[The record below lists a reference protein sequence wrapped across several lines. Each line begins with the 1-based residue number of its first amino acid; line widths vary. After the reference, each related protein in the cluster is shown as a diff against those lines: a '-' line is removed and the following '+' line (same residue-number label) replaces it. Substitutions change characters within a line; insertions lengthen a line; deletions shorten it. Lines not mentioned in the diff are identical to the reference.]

1 MGEKKRQRFHVPDLK
16 PKVRT
21 LEAIF
26 GEKLMRSGL
35 NPRTVDKWLREPA
48 PAPYLSSL
56 KSYFAAVG
64 MKESDM
70 IKSGNEFS
78 KRVAEIW
85 AGMKK
90 SAETRYST
98 EEITEIYKSFAEG
111 FRQEPILLSMSL
123 NMMQK
128 ESIRTDYQYLK
139 GYFHMYHYWKS
150 GITNDIGKVRRNL
163 IKIYALDEDHG
174 LMNCQILVCPMRH
187 LKKEDWWVYEGWVFN
202 IKNKLFCLSES
213 VKGMPPEIVTFS
225 VSKPPFW
232 PDPDHFY
239 LYGILSALSLEGIP
253 SASNIVLKKIR
264 PDDELKDRVGYLT
277 PEEIE
282 AEGHSIDILDCI
294 GNAIKDAHAIL
305 TIKPGSLA

>member
-1 MGEKKRQRFHVPDLK
+1 MPDLK

-26 GEKLMRSGL
+26 SEKLMRSGL
-35 NPRTVDKWLREPA
+35 NPRTVDKWLREPD

-56 KSYFAAVG
+56 RIYFGTIG

-70 IKSGNEFS
+70 IKPRNEFS
-78 KRVAEIW
+78 KRVAEIC
-85 AGMKK
+85 AEMKGSPESRY
-90 SAETRYST
+90 SAE
-98 EEITEIYKSFAEG
+98 EVTEIYDSFSEG
-111 FRQEPILLSMSL
+111 FRQEPVILGTTT

-128 ESIRTDYQYLK
+128 ESIKTDYQYLK

-150 GITNDIGKVRRNL
+150 GVSSDIGKVRRNL

-174 LMNCQILVCPMRH
+174 LMNCQIMVCPMRH

-202 IKNKLFCLSES
+202 IKNKLFWLSES
-213 VKGMPPEIVTFS
+213 VKGMPPEIVTFH

-253 SASNIVLKKIR
+253 SASNMVLRKIK
-264 PDDELKDRVGYLT
+264 PDDERKDRLGYLA
-277 PEEIE
+277 PDEIE
-282 AEGHSIDILDCI
+282 AEGHSIDILACI
-294 GNAIKDAHAIL
+294 DNEINDPQAIL
-305 TIKPGSLA
+305 TIKPGKPA